1 MTSMTVDNTLVLV
14 IDIQEKLV
22 PAMSDP
28 DTYLANLRFLLE
40 GLNHLGVK
48 KLVTEQYPQGLGST
62 HPDIKSYLSDAPVY
76 AKTRFNACIPEVV
89 NHITPEIEHVV
100 LIGMETPICVEQ
112 TAHQL
117 LEDYPQVEVTLIRDA
132 LTARSAQEHEWALSQ
147 LQAEGARLLSS
158 ESLLYCLLEDAKN
171 PHFKAISNLVKD
183 RQSK

>member
-28 DTYLANLRFLLE
+28 DTYLTNLQFLLE

-48 KLVTEQYPQGLGST
+48 KVVTEQYPQGLGST
-62 HPDIKSYLSDAPVY
+62 HPDIKSYLSDAPIY
-76 AKTRFNACIPEVV
+76 AKTRFNACIPEVI
-89 NHITPEIEHVV
+89 NHITPEIDHVV
-100 LIGMETPICVEQ
+100 IIGMETPICVEQ

-117 LEDYPQVEVTLIRDA
+117 LEDHPQVEVTLVRDA

-147 LQAEGARLLSS
+147 LQTEGARLLSS

-183 RQSK
+183 RHA